1 MSFAH
6 WYNLLTVPAIMLWPE
21 LFSQPSLSLWLV
33 ELIFLLDIVVKGFKK
48 KKNSFAIDGYD
59 VFMGYLT
66 SNFILDLI
74 VIIPNI
80 FSG

>member
-1 MSFAH
+1 MD
-6 WYNLLTVPAIMLWPE
+6 V
-21 LFSQPSLSLWLV
+21 
-33 ELIFLLDIVVKGFKK
+33 DIVVKGFKK